1 MCKRNTL
8 LMLNFLRTPVLIHLH
23 QGQEKVL
30 SEVLMRNAESENT
43 LYRKMLFLV
52 GESRCSNIEKR

>member
-8 LMLNFLRTPVLIHLH
+8 LMFNFLQTPVLIHLQ

-30 SEVLMRNAESENT
+30 SEVFMRNAESENT
-43 LYRKMLFLV
+43 LYREMFLV
-52 GESRCSNIEKR
+52 GESRCSNIEER